1 MSQTVFILG
10 AGASVEA
17 GAPVMNDFLD
27 KAERLRELGRVSDSQ
42 HEFDLVFK
50 ALAALNHAH
59 SKAVLNVRNIEE
71 VFAAFEMA
79 KLIRRLDPLKTED
92 IESLPDAMQRV
103 IVRTLEKS
111 VVFPVEKRVGLKLP
125 GNYTGFA
132 ELFIQL
138 AQRHSDIGKRASII
152 TFNYDIC
159 VDMALYQ
166 AQIPINYHLEP
177 MNTDF
182 RSIPLLKLHG
192 SLNWFKCFGC
202 GKPVPWKL
210 RDYWTNRYQTV
221 YDGETTIEISQRL
234 HEFKHCPS
242 ATPPKSAYV
251 VPPTWNKSQ
260 YHGELESVW
269 GAAARELSTAANI
282 IVCGYS
288 LPHSDH
294 FFRQLYALGTIS
306 DSRIR
311 NFWVF
316 DPDEAVKQ
324 RFVSLLGQA
333 AIERFEYRP
342 YFFDDN
348 VFRTVRSF
356 LEV

>member
-1 MSQTVFILG
+1 MSKTVFVLG

-42 HEFDLVFK
+42 REFDLVFK

-79 KLIRRLDPLKTED
+79 KLIRRLDPLAIED
-92 IESLPDAMQRV
+92 IESLPEAMQRV

-111 VVFPVEKRVGLKLP
+111 VLFPIEKRVGLKLP
-125 GNYTGFA
+125 GKYEGFA
-132 ELFIQL
+132 DLFIHL
-138 AQRHSDIGKRASII
+138 AQKYPDIGNRASII

-159 VDMALYQ
+159 LDMALYQ
-166 AQIPINYHLEP
+166 AQVPIEYYLES
-177 MNTDF
+177 TQADF

-192 SLNWFKCFGC
+192 SLNWFKCSGC
-202 GKPVPWKL
+202 GKPAPWKL

-221 YDGETTIEISQRL
+221 YDGETTMEISQRS
-234 HEFKHCPS
+234 HEFKHCPN
-242 ATPPKSAYV
+242 ATTPKSAYV

-269 GAAARELSTAANI
+269 GAAARELSNASNI

-288 LPHSDH
+288 LPQSDH

-306 DSRIR
+306 DHRIR

-316 DPDEAVKQ
+316 DPDESVKH
-324 RFVSLLGQA
+324 RFASLLGQA
-333 AIERFEYRP
+333 AIERFEYRG
-342 YFFDDN
+342 YSFDGN
-348 VFRTVRSF
+348 VFGTVRPF
-356 LEV
+356 LEI